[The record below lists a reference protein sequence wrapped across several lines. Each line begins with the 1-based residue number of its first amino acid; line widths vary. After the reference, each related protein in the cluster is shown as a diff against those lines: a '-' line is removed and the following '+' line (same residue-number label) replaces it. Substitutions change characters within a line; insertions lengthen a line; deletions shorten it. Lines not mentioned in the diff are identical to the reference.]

1 MRPVRGPVPPG
12 PPLPEPAPRVLA
24 AHATPGREDGDAP
37 AILTGNVATRNSAG
51 FALLLALL
59 VLLALGTLGTGLLFV
74 STLETRVSRA
84 LVHATRARAAAE
96 SAARAALTGWDAPAH
111 RRLAPGTAVDVAVAP
126 DALDPDVHAHAR
138 VVRLAGGLFL
148 IRAEAEIRPPAGA
161 GAHAAVGLLT
171 RALHPAEFGPD
182 FSAAVSAAG
191 PVVLLPGAVV
201 DGAGSAE
208 PAATPDCPPDPLLGV
223 PSGPRAGIAI
233 ADAPLLRV
241 EPSAAL
247 HGAPPL
253 EIAAHLADSAAFSGL
268 GPLGMVDVTRLAD
281 RLVAEG
287 LDLTAGPGGDGCD
300 VGSAGA
306 GSLDGAVGSAGA
318 PCSGDAQLIFSPGR
332 LTVSGAGRGVLVV
345 DGDLELAPGAAFA
358 GAILATGRLTLAP
371 GASVTGAVRAR
382 EASIAGAIRFDACA
396 LARAFAEAPGL
407 NRPLRPAGRSW
418 VPTF

>member
-1 MRPVRGPVPPG
+1 
-12 PPLPEPAPRVLA
+12 
-24 AHATPGREDGDAP
+24 
-37 AILTGNVATRNSAG
+37 
-51 FALLLALL
+51 
-59 VLLALGTLGTGLLFV
+59 
-74 STLETRVSRA
+74 
-84 LVHATRARAAAE
+84 
-96 SAARAALTGWDAPAH
+96 
-111 RRLAPGTAVDVAVAP
+111 
-126 DALDPDVHAHAR
+126 
-138 VVRLAGGLFL
+138 
-148 IRAEAEIRPPAGA
+148 
-161 GAHAAVGLLT
+161 
-171 RALHPAEFGPD
+171 
-182 FSAAVSAAG
+182 
-191 PVVLLPGAVV
+191 
-201 DGAGSAE
+201 
-208 PAATPDCPPDPLLGV
+208 LGV

-268 GPLGMVDVTRLAD
+268 GPLGMDDVTRLAD

-306 GSLDGAVGSAGA
+306 GSLDGAVGPAGA

-407 NRPLRPAGRSW
+407 NRPLRPAGRAWVATSGPARRQKCPDAGTLFPARRPAFPAQAVGNKGPRRGHGSRIHHVALPARGVRRHGPTAAPRPEPRATRCRIGWPDTPASRSW
-418 VPTF
+418 SCSSSAVSWRAWPYRRSAGRSPGATSRTRGTR